1 MPKLTDEI
9 LIVCAHACVHTHHVI
24 KPSCA
29 SDPKQWHRDRHVIW
43 WCHMP
48 VFLSFWIFPM
58 SHVEQKAWPCGL
70 LWWHQAGRVRQEV
83 LYSSFLGTCEPLQD
97 SCLGSTSGG
106 CRSTHCGDMV
116 MCGTEQAGF
125 SQEVSQACRVKHWGL
140 GPACYCSKPRLFWL
154 IQWMRVCK

>member
-58 SHVEQKAWPCGL
+58 SSVLTLNLFYWSKIKLCLLSQQLMLTSSSIARGRISCPNSINIMGFGLAWSCIDL
-70 LWWHQAGRVRQEV
+70 VHDITQQ
-83 LYSSFLGTCEPLQD
+83 LYFPFLQD
-97 SCLGSTSGG
+97 MPFHESSHPAQDWCYHIFHSSTPLSY
-106 CRSTHCGDMV
+106 
-116 MCGTEQAGF
+116 F
-125 SQEVSQACRVKHWGL
+125 
-140 GPACYCSKPRLFWL
+140 P
-154 IQWMRVCK
+154 